1 MTENTPDTGPTRP
14 QSGALPI
21 GAIISIV
28 VLAAA
33 GLALLGY
40 ALTGLFGASTNA
52 TPVAQAT
59 RSAATQLVIIPTITT
74 GPPASSTPLPPS
86 PTAASADS
94 PTPPAPTQSAATVT
108 PSGPAVTILQPA
120 NVRSGPGINYSVIGI
135 LDAGST
141 QEAVGR
147 DDSAQWYV
155 INYGGGRGWVSSH
168 ISNYSGDTNALPV
181 VKAPPPPFTSTNTP
195 VPATATPRGYNSRG
209 VVPSRF
215 WVEQTNVAVNE
226 KVWFNFLVNN
236 TTNENIAYSVLAA
249 RAENGPAK
257 DSWTNETLKPGF
269 GPAGSTPWRDWIAF
283 SAPGT
288 YQLYLGICYG
298 GRDPCLALQAPWD
311 RLSDNVTITVR

>member
-1 MTENTPDTGPTRP
+1 MTEQTPDTGPT
-14 QSGALPI
+14 QSRSLPL
-21 GAIISIV
+21 GAIIGIV
-28 VLAAA
+28 VLAVV
-33 GLALLGY
+33 GLAMLAY
-40 ALTGLFGASTNA
+40 ALTGLFGGGTTG
-52 TPVAQAT
+52 TPIAQTTQTVAAP
-59 RSAATQLVIIPTITT
+59 LIIIPTVTT
-74 GPPASSTPLPPS
+74 GPQAPSTQLPPP
-86 PTAASADS
+86 PTTRADS
-94 PTPPAPTQSAATVT
+94 PTAPASAQ
-108 PSGPAVTILQPA
+108 PAVTDTPAGPVLTILQPA
-120 NVRSGPGINYSVIGI
+120 NVRSGPGTNYPVIAI
-135 LDAGST
+135 LAAGST
-141 QEAVGR
+141 REAVGR
-147 DDSAQWYV
+147 NASAQWYV
-155 INYGGGRGWVSSH
+155 INYDGGQGWVSGQ

-181 VKAPPPPFTSTNTP
+181 ITAPPPPPTPTHTP

-209 VVPSRF
+209 VIPARF

-257 DSWTNETLKPGF
+257 DSWTNEILRPGF
-269 GPAGSTPWRDWIAF
+269 GPAGGSPWRDWIAF